1 MALLNPKTD
10 LIRHRQGSVM
20 NVTICLAREQGKL
33 ISPVLLCLQV
43 PYTLG
48 SLEQQP
54 ASCRAMAFERTC
66 LKLHSTQKSQL
77 PARAPAG
84 RTPFPTQAVTFQLA
98 LPRGGSTPKTT
109 LLLCL
114 LVNVLRLN

>member
-54 ASCRAMAFERTC
+54 ASCRAVAFERMV
-66 LKLHSTQKSQL
+66 LKAAQHPEI
-77 PARAPAG
+77 PAACPCSCWEDSIPNTSG
-84 RTPFPTQAVTFQLA
+84 HFPTGT
-98 LPRGGSTPKTT
+98 S
-109 LLLCL
+109 
-114 LVNVLRLN
+114 